1 MKSFDSI
8 RFPIDLQQ
16 RAVAPICTVLTG
28 FEQRPT
34 TDLLQLD
41 CRFFPLGQAASQAYE
56 FDDSRHEGRNCQT
69 YGNDHIRA

>member
-1 MKSFDSI
+1 
-8 RFPIDLQQ
+8 
-16 RAVAPICTVLTG
+16 LTG